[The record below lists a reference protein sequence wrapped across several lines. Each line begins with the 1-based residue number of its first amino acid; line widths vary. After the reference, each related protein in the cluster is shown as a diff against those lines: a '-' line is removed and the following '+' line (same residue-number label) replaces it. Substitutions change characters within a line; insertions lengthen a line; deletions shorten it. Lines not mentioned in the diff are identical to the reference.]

1 MPPIDRLAI
10 KAEYQWRLA
19 AYYAFIQ
26 GREFFYLIDKRPS
39 RPFVPAF
46 DDVPF

>member
-1 MPPIDRLAI
+1 MPLIDRLAI
-10 KAEYQWRLA
+10 KAEIQWAVA

-26 GREFFYLIDKRPS
+26 DRPFNYLDDRRPS
-39 RPFVPAF
+39 RPIDDF